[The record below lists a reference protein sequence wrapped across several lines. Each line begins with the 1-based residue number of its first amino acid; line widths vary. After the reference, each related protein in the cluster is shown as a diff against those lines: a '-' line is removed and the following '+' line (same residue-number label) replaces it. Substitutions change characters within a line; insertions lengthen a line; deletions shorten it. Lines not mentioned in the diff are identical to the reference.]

1 MVVPIARPVKRS
13 GSRFLQARQRVP
25 ADLQKIIGK
34 TEFKRS
40 LRATSMDDVK
50 RLHVETLAEWG
61 RIFAS
66 ARAQLAG
73 KLQAVPER
81 QIAALAG
88 EFYREQ
94 LMKEEAAITL
104 SAEAWEETEGYL
116 LDQMEIVGEEI
127 HGQPPE
133 YQFAPTSSDLLL
145 SEELLTS
152 EGIAA
157 DSDSIL
163 RMAEARHIAM
173 IGAARTMIRRA
184 NGDWGRD
191 KTAERF
197 PQRAPKA
204 PSPASVSCPF
214 STLLAGWA
222 VDNGKSLDS
231 KPLDKAVWARRRVL
245 RVLEEFVGHTDAS
258 RVSKADAVALKAA
271 LQAKGLKP
279 ATVRN
284 TLSELSAVY
293 RWGTSHEK
301 VLGNPFSGILPKPS
315 RRTKTRRPFTYEEAV
330 TILRAARL
338 DKRAVV
344 RWGPWLLAATGAR
357 LNEVMQASASDIV
370 EISGVPMLRIHTDE
384 DDARAGGEARRSTK
398 NEASVRAVPL
408 HSGLISEGFMEYVKR
423 LDATGP
429 LFPSAKPDK
438 MFGRRGGT
446 AGKVLGRWMRDG
458 LGIKDLRISPSHSW
472 RHWWLDRAKESRMD
486 LEVRDAISGHSGNAR
501 NESASYGLGLKAM
514 PAVLAEAMEKIVMPD
529 LEAPLSPLTPVEK
542 VGAR

>member
-1 MVVPIARPVKRS
+1 MARPVKRS

-25 ADLQKIIGK
+25 ADLQGIIGK

-50 RLHVETLAEWG
+50 RLHVETLAEWS
-61 RIFAS
+61 RIFAA
-66 ARAQLAG
+66 ARAQLTG

-81 QIAALAG
+81 HIAALAG
-88 EFYREQ
+88 EFYRQ
-94 LMKEEAAITL
+94 QISKEEAAVTL
-104 SAEAWEETEGYL
+104 SAEAWDETQGYL
-116 LDQMEIVGEEI
+116 LDQMEIVGPEI
-127 HGQPPE
+127 VGQPPE

-145 SEELLTS
+145 SEELLKS
-152 EGIAA
+152 EGIAP

-173 IGAARTMIRRA
+173 IGVARTMIRRA

-197 PQRAPKA
+197 PQRTPKA

-222 VDNGKSLDS
+222 LDNGKSLDAT
-231 KPLDKAVWARRRVL
+231 PLDKAVWARRRVL
-245 RVLEEFVGHTDAS
+245 RVLEEFVGHTDAA
-258 RVSKADAVALKAA
+258 RVSKADAVAFKAA

-293 RWGTSHEK
+293 VWGAAHEK
-301 VLGNPFSGILPKPS
+301 VATNPFSGLLPKLS
-315 RRTKTRRPFTYEEAV
+315 RRAKARRTFTPEEAAM
-330 TILRAARL
+330 ILREARL

-344 RWGPWLLAATGAR
+344 RWGPWLMAATGAR
-357 LNEVMQASASDIV
+357 LNEVMQASAADIV
-370 EISGVPMLRIHTDE
+370 HFGGIAMLRIHTDE
-384 DDARAGGEARRSTK
+384 DDVRATGEALRSTK

-408 HSGLISEGFMEYVKR
+408 HSRLLAEGFIHYVQS
-423 LDATGP
+423 LDPTGP
-429 LFPSAKPDK
+429 LFPEAKPDK

-446 AGKVLGRWMRDG
+446 AGKVLGRWMRDK
-458 LGIKDLRISPSHSW
+458 LNIKDPRVGPNHSW
-472 RHWWLDRAKESRMD
+472 RHWWVDRAKESRMD
-486 LEVRDAISGHSGNAR
+486 LEVRDALSGHSGNAR

-514 PAVLAEAMEKIVMPD
+514 PSVLAEAIEKIVMPD
-529 LEAPLSPLTPVEK
+529 LGAPPHPTFVEK
-542 VGAR
+542 AETR